1 MTTVRF
7 GTIFNKGLAAG
18 AACRMRKAT
27 LCAFAMVGSMAVTG
41 SAAQAFESVTLQL
54 SWLPQGQAS
63 ALFYGMEQGC
73 FASKNLELT
82 VKRGYGAADAV
93 TKVATNAAEFGVA
106 DLGSVITARAQG
118 KANVKAIM
126 PIFSDSPLLVA
137 VLSSSPI
144 QSLKDLEGKS
154 LAAGPGEG
162 GSLIIPL
169 AMRNEGG
176 DMTKVDQR
184 TVEPAALAGALLQ
197 GQVDGIISY
206 TTTAV
211 GIGMMAKPTGKSL
224 RTLDFGKK
232 LGIYGDAIFTTDQR
246 AQDNS
251 DLVNRFRDA
260 VRCSY
265 EAARKN
271 PEAAVAVMTKKFP
284 EMVGDRE
291 VVLAKVGFGLIFDSP
306 SPALAWDIDRVK
318 RTVDVTKAAQ
328 NLPGDVDTKSVI
340 AQ

>member
-1 MTTVRF
+1 MKMFRY
-7 GTIFNKGLAAG
+7 GTMFNKGLAEG
-18 AACRMRKAT
+18 AASRTRKA
-27 LCAFAMVGSMAVTG
+27 LFALAMAGSTAATG
-41 SAAQAFESVTLQL
+41 GVAQALESVSLQL

-118 KANVKAIM
+118 KASVKAIM

-137 VLSSSPI
+137 VLSTSPI
-144 QSLKDLEGKS
+144 QSLKDLEGKA

-176 DMTKVDQR
+176 DMSKVDQR

-224 RTLDFGKK
+224 RTLDFGKN
-232 LGIYGDAIFTTDQR
+232 LGIYGDVIFATDQR
-246 AQDNS
+246 TQENA

-318 RTVDVTKAAQ
+318 RTVDVTKGAQ
-328 NLPGDVDTKSVI
+328 NLPGDIDARSVI
-340 AQ
+340 DQ